1 MNIDKLK
8 SAIFQLSEAERKQLL
23 SDLMLERFEKGS
35 YLNEALKRQEQDVP
49 HTCPK
54 CGSINIWARG
64 SYKGVKRLTCKD
76 CRKDFSSTL
85 GTALYHIHK
94 KDKWQAYLQ
103 CMEERLTLRK
113 SAERVGI
120 SFQTAF
126 NWRHKILSS
135 LSEVESD
142 NFAGIVEADE
152 FYLQFSEKGERN
164 LRRPPR
170 KRGNDVN
177 KTKGKN
183 KLGVLVATDR
193 SGNKMA
199 RVVGRSIMNKKSL
212 ADALGGKID
221 KSAVLCTDSYKVY
234 QGLAKR
240 EGLTHKSVSY
250 LGKPTQKNK
259 AYHIQTVNNLHKA
272 IRDHLNRFNGVSSK
286 YLQNY
291 LYWFIAAS
299 EKIKENEK
307 VKLWLWLSITIGA
320 LQILDKLK
328 SNVL

>member
-1 MNIDKLK
+1 MEIDEIKT
-8 SAIFQLSEAERKQLL
+8 AISKLSEDKRKQLL
-23 SDLMLERFEKGS
+23 SDLKLERYDKGS
-35 YLNEALKRQEQDVP
+35 YLEEVLKKQEEDVP

-54 CGSINIWARG
+54 CGSANLWSRG
-64 SYKGVKRLTCKD
+64 SYKGVKRLQCND
-76 CRKDFSSTL
+76 CRKYFSSTS
-85 GTALYHIHK
+85 GTALYYIHK

-103 CMEERLTLRK
+103 CMEERLTLRE
-113 SAERVGI
+113 SAKRVRI

-135 LSEVESD
+135 LSDVESD

-152 FYLQFSEKGERN
+152 LYLKFSEKGKRN

-199 RVVGRSIMNKKSL
+199 KVVGRSIMNKKAL

-221 KSAVLCTDSYKVY
+221 KSAVLCTDSYKIY

-240 EGLTHKSVSY
+240 EGFTHKAVTH

-272 IRDHLNRFNGVSSK
+272 IKDHLNRFNGVSSK

-307 VKLWLWLSITIGA
+307 VKLWFWLSITIDA
-320 LQILDKLK
+320 LNILGKLK
-328 SNVL
+328 SSAL